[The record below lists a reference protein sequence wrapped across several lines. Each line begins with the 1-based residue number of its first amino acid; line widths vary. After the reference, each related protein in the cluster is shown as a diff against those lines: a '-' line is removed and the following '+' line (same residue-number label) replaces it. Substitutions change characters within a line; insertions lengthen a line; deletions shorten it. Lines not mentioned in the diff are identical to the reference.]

1 MKDFAAYAKDHKRH
15 PHCASCGGCLLD
27 PKFSPERELEQGIGW
42 YPLWCAG
49 CMCRI
54 KKSLPEGAKP
64 LWQYEFVKCE

>member
-1 MKDFAAYAKDHKRH
+1 VQDFAAYAMDHKRH

-27 PKFSPERELEQGIGW
+27 PNFSPEKTLEHGVTW

-54 KKSLPEGAKP
+54 KKNLPAGAKP
-64 LWQYEFVKCE
+64 LWEHEFVKCE